1 MSTPASTSTS
11 ASASTARR
19 QIPYQPRSSP
29 STTPFPYTA
38 RDLEPMDNSSDEIFY
53 SEPRFV
59 THIDDGAIIA
69 LRSYFAEVL
78 PTSKGSKILDM
89 CTSWISHYPSEIEK
103 AVEDGI
109 IEVVGI
115 GMNNEEMKYNKVLKG
130 KYIVKDLNRDP
141 TVSGWPGDEEGESE
155 MLDSTTCTVS
165 IDYITK
171 PLEVLTSLRARTK
184 KGGSVHLIISNR
196 CFPSKVVGRWM
207 GIYEDD
213 RLNMVGDYL
222 AWSGWN
228 GIEILVLKEGSR
240 FTRGDPLWVVRGYK
254 E

>member
-1 MSTPASTSTS
+1 MSSSTS
-11 ASASTARR
+11 ASASSARR

-29 STTPFPYTA
+29 STTPFPYSA
-38 RDLEPMDNSSDEIFY
+38 KDLEPMDDSPDEIFY

-59 THIDDGAIIA
+59 THIDDGAITA

-78 PTSKGSKILDM
+78 PTSKGSRILDM
-89 CTSWISHYPSEIEK
+89 CTSWISHYPLEVEK

-109 IEVVGI
+109 IEVAGI

-141 TVSGWPGDEEGESE
+141 SVSGWPGDENKQGET
-155 MLDSTTCTVS
+155 LDSTTCTVS

-171 PLEVLTSLRARTK
+171 PLEVLTSLREKTK

-213 RLNMVGDYL
+213 RLSMVGDYL
-222 AWSGWN
+222 AWSGWK

-254 E
+254 D